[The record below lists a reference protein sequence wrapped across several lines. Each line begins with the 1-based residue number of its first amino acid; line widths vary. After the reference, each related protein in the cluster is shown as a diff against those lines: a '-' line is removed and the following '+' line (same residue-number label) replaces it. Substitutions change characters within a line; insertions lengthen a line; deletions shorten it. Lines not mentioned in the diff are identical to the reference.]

1 MRTKT
6 SLPISSRRG
15 AARISAV
22 WMIVAIVL
30 MFVALG
36 YAYIAQS
43 DASGVETSYNK
54 AVAEKA
60 EADARFEGSAAEMA
74 DRSEI
79 LGFTTDFAT
88 IPSNVEAAKGALEA
102 AKAAFP
108 DMGGVTTFEAALPE
122 MTKAYQAKVAQ
133 IAELNKS
140 IETLRG
146 EVAAER
152 TAKSE
157 IEAAKDE
164 RIATLTQE
172 KTDLEDSLK
181 SEITR
186 LEDATAEQR
195 SKLDGKTDEVT
206 QLSDNVRLGAR
217 ALEESKKSNASQQ
230 ANINRVLNDIERR
243 SEKPDGEI
251 SAVLSAYDMG
261 IINLSA
267 SDRLSEGVVFNIVS
281 GRPGADITK
290 PKAKCR
296 VTNVGV
302 KFSEVEVYD
311 VADPLGQPVVQ
322 GDLIYNSLYEA
333 KGQRNAVFAGNITG
347 SYNKPELLLLFKEIG
362 INVQDEL
369 SNTTNFLIVGGP
381 MFVDEEGE
389 PLEEPLQPES
399 LPVYTEAIDRGVAI
413 IPVRD
418 VLQYFRR

>member
-22 WMIVAIVL
+22 WMIVVIVL
-30 MFVALG
+30 LFVALG
-36 YAYIAQS
+36 YAYIAQD
-43 DASGVETSYNK
+43 DASAVQNNYNRALADK
-54 AVAEKA
+54 V
-60 EADARFEGSAAEMA
+60 EADNRFEKSAGEMA
-74 DRSEI
+74 SRSNI
-79 LGFTTDFAT
+79 LGFTTDAAT
-88 IPSNVEAAKGALEA
+88 IPSNVDAAKGALDA
-102 AKAAFP
+102 AKSAFP
-108 DMGGVTTFEAALPE
+108 DMGGVDTFEAALPE

-133 IAELNKS
+133 IGELQKS
-140 IETLRG
+140 IDTLTG
-146 EVAAER
+146 QLSAER
-152 TAKSE
+152 ASKAEIETAKDG
-157 IEAAKDE
+157 I
-164 RIATLTQE
+164 IATLNQE

-195 SKLDGKTDEVT
+195 SKLDGKTTEVT
-206 QLSDNVRLGAR
+206 QLSDNVRMSAR
-217 ALEESKKSNASQQ
+217 ALEESKKSAASQQ
-230 ANINRVLNDIERR
+230 ANVNRILNDISKR
-243 SEKPDGEI
+243 SEKADGEI

-261 IINLSA
+261 IINLAA
-267 SDRLSEGVVFNIVS
+267 SDRLSEGIVFNIVS

-322 GDLIYNSLYEA
+322 GDLLFNSLYEP
-333 KGQRNAVFAGNITG
+333 KGERNAVFAGNITG

-362 INVQDEL
+362 INVQNEI

-399 LPVYTEAIDRGVAI
+399 LPIYTEAVDRGVTI